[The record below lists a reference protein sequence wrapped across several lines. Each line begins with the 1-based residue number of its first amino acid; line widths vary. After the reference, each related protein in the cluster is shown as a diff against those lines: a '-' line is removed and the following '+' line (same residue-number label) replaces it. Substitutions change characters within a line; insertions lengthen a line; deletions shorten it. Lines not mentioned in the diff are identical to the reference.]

1 VLQLLV
7 FDVPSGTLQLNTSL
21 PGLKTALGV
30 SKDLPFM
37 CVAGHGC
44 LHTHAHTMNVQANTH
59 AYTCMLHSL
68 PAHTRRH
75 THCER
80 TG

>member
-1 VLQLLV
+1 MLQLLV

-44 LHTHAHTMNVQANTH
+44 LHAHAHTMNVQANTH
-59 AYTCMLHSL
+59 AYTRIPSRASR
-68 PAHTRRH
+68 AHTLNTQ
-75 THCER
+75 THAP
-80 TG
+80 